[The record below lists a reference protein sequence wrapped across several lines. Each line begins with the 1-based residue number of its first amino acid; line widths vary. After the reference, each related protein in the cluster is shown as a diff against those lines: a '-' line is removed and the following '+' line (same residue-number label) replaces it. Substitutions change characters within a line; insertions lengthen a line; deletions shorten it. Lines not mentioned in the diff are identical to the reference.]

1 MEQKHGMQNIMVH
14 CNSAYLLVP
23 LSRAR
28 ERPSRLR
35 TTRDSTSGGNP
46 ARPARVASHA
56 GPEHAASMTAHA
68 AAPSPATALGVFP
81 GVFPTREGDIA
92 SKTSVR
98 RGALGCSGS
107 GSDSGGV
114 GLLRLARRPGIAI
127 ASLPGGQAVGTHVR
141 AAAGVMCNGT
151 GTHCGGGARHAPM
164 SGSVVS
170 RLLTPTRAHTH
181 THNVMILYAP
191 CHGKA
196 LRPIL

>member
-1 MEQKHGMQNIMVH
+1 MVQKQMEQKHGMQNIMVH

-56 GPEHAASMTAHA
+56 GGPEHAASITAHT

-81 GVFPTREGDIA
+81 GAFPTREGDMA
-92 SKTSVR
+92 SKISVR

-127 ASLPGGQAVGTHVR
+127 AGFPGGQAVGTHVR
-141 AAAGVMCNGT
+141 VRGSIAALPAAAAAAGVMSDGT
-151 GTHCGGGARHAPM
+151 GTHCGGGARYAPM
-164 SGSVVS
+164 PVRRCPAAS
-170 RLLTPTRAHTH
+170 
-181 THNVMILYAP
+181 
-191 CHGKA
+191 
-196 LRPIL
+196 